1 MKPIILELN
10 NRDHKFIYEQLYE
23 ALREQILD
31 GSIVPDEKL
40 PSLRGLAKDLGVS
53 VTAVDQAYDQLV
65 VEGYIVAR
73 PKSGFFAKHV
83 SRGTSGSPG
92 EDHRKQEIAADIYGE
107 DAFIHDPSCFDF
119 VKWKKCINEVLNY
132 HPDRLLYESDPQGE
146 HELREQVAEY
156 IMRSRGVEAST
167 DRIVIGAGTQQMT
180 SHIARILKKMGI
192 NLVSIEEPGY
202 LPVRSMLRDAGFQI
216 NRIPVKD
223 DGIDVRMLPGNI
235 QSAVYVSPSNQFPTG
250 AVMTAGRRYELLRW
264 AVENR
269 SIIIEDDYD
278 SELRYFGRP
287 VPALKS
293 LDQEDSVAYL
303 GSFSSTLFP
312 AVKISYMV
320 LPKRM
325 AEIYRETK
333 GEYSQTCSKSEQLT
347 LALFMKK
354 GYYYTGIRRLRTLNA
369 RKLEK
374 TVSAMER
381 YLGDKV
387 SVQNTRSGLSVTLR
401 IKPTLDQSSAELAEK
416 AAGIGLDMDPISEVT
431 DQDTSALT
439 YYYSQLPYDMIEQ
452 KTEELAGV
460 WK

>member
-1 MKPIILELN
+1 MKPIILNLDDKE
-10 NRDHKFIYEQLYE
+10 RKFIYEQLYE

-31 GSIVPDEKL
+31 GSIAADEKL
-40 PSLRGLAKDLGVS
+40 PSLRGLANDLGIS

-65 VEGYIVAR
+65 VEGYIISR
-73 PKSGFFAKHV
+73 PQRGFFAKHV
-83 SRGTSGSPG
+83 SRGSAGSTAEGSRRSG
-92 EDHRKQEIAADIYGE
+92 DLLKDDQEGT
-107 DAFIHDPSCFDF
+107 FIHDPSCFDF
-119 VKWKKCINEVLNY
+119 AKWRKCFNEVLSDHY
-132 HPDRLLYESDPQGE
+132 GRLLYESDPQGE
-146 HELREQVAEY
+146 PELREQVAEY
-156 IMRSRGVEAST
+156 IMRFRGVEASP

-223 DGIDVRMLPGNI
+223 DGIDVGMLPGNI

-250 AVMTAGRRYELLRW
+250 AVMPVGRRYELLRW
-264 AVENR
+264 AGDNGSV
-269 SIIIEDDYD
+269 IIEDDYD

-293 LDQEDSVAYL
+293 LDEEDSVAYL

-320 LPKRM
+320 LPEKM
-325 AEIYRETK
+325 AAIYREIK

-354 GYYYTGIRRLRTLNA
+354 GYYYTNIRRLRSLNS
-369 RKLEK
+369 RKLER
-374 TVSAMER
+374 TVDAVER
-381 YLGDKV
+381 FLKDKV
-387 SVQNTRSGLSVTLR
+387 TVQNTRSGLSVTLR
-401 IKPTLDQSSAELAEK
+401 IDPGEPGTSANLAEK
-416 AAGIGLDMDPISEVT
+416 AASIGLDMDPISAVT
-431 DQDTSALT
+431 GQDTSALT
-439 YYYSQLPYDMIEQ
+439 YYYSQLPIELID
-452 KTEELAGV
+452 KKIKELGEL
-460 WK
+460 WR

>member
-1 MKPIILELN
+1 
-10 NRDHKFIYEQLYE
+10 
-23 ALREQILD
+23 
-31 GSIVPDEKL
+31 
-40 PSLRGLAKDLGVS
+40 
-53 VTAVDQAYDQLV
+53 
-65 VEGYIVAR
+65 
-73 PKSGFFAKHV
+73 
-83 SRGTSGSPG
+83 
-92 EDHRKQEIAADIYGE
+92 
-107 DAFIHDPSCFDF
+107 
-119 VKWKKCINEVLNY
+119 
-132 HPDRLLYESDPQGE
+132 
-146 HELREQVAEY
+146 
-156 IMRSRGVEAST
+156 
-167 DRIVIGAGTQQMT
+167 MT

-325 AEIYRETK
+325 AEIYREIK